1 MNIAE
6 KLGKTLEEIIEIST
20 LEFQMWVAY
29 FEIKNELEEEARPK
43 LKLISRHDNV
53 ISVDFKAM
61 KEKLNGSA

>member
-29 FEIKNELEEEARPK
+29 YEIKSELEEEAR
-43 LKLISRHDNV
+43 R
-53 ISVDFKAM
+53 KA
-61 KEKLNGSA
+61 K

>member
-29 FEIKNELEEEARPK
+29 FEIKNELEEEAQK
-43 LKLISRHDNV
+43 
-53 ISVDFKAM
+53 KA
-61 KEKLNGSA
+61 K

>member
-29 FEIKNELEEEARPK
+29 FEIKNEMESEAMNRAK
-43 LKLISRHDNV
+43 
-53 ISVDFKAM
+53 
-61 KEKLNGSA
+61 

>member
-29 FEIKNELEEEARPK
+29 FEIKKEIEEEAR
-43 LKLISRHDNV
+43 R
-53 ISVDFKAM
+53 KA
-61 KEKLNGSA
+61 K